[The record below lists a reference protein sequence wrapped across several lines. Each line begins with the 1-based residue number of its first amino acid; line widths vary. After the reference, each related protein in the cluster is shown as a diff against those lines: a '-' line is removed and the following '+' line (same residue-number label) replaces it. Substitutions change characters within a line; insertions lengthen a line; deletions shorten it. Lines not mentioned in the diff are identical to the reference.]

1 MSRSLSE
8 VLEVVRYRR
17 RRLGPR
23 EELGMLDMQKIRLG
37 KWTLLWNEHRGRKGI
52 GIIPRK
58 AF

>member
-1 MSRSLSE
+1 MSRPLSE
-8 VLEVVRYRR
+8 VLEVVKYR

-37 KWTLLWNEHRGRKGI
+37 KWTLLRNEHRGRKGI
-52 GIIPRK
+52 RIIPRK